1 MRDYRAWHND
11 YDDPQSSLSQRLAV
25 VQLRLQERLSAMPP
39 GPIQIISMCAGQG
52 RDVIPILQQHLRAPD
67 TRAALLEVDP
77 HNVAVAKGAIA
88 AAGLT
93 GVTAIEADASISD
106 VYAAWIPA
114 DILLACGI
122 FGNISDADLEHTV
135 RSLSMLCRQ
144 GATVIWTRH
153 WKQPEMI
160 VAIRQWFAESGFLDL
175 GFDALDNERK
185 MGVGVVS
192 LTGVP
197 LTYKPGLRFFT
208 FLR

>member
-1 MRDYRAWHND
+1 MRDYRAWHDD

-25 VQLRLQERLSAMPP
+25 VQRRLAERVSAMPP
-39 GPIQIISMCAGQG
+39 GAIQIISMCAGQG
-52 RDVIPILQQHLRAPD
+52 RDVIPILQQHSRAPE
-67 TRAALLEVDP
+67 TRAALLEIDP
-77 HNVAVAKGAIA
+77 RNVALAKRAIA
-88 AAGLT
+88 ASGLT
-93 GVTAIEADASISD
+93 GVTAIQTDASISD
-106 VYAAWIPA
+106 AYAAWIPA

-153 WKQPEMI
+153 WKQPQMI
-160 VAIRQWFAESGFLDL
+160 VAIRQWFHESGFLDL

-192 LTGVP
+192 LTGTP
-197 LTYKPGLRFFT
+197 LPFKAGVRFFT